1 MSAPTFDA
9 RIRSIQFNRME
20 QPRRAVIATKYGKVK
35 VEWLEVAGGD
45 RCWFTSGT
53 GDAKRE
59 AVPAIE
65 RIEQMC
71 QSVR

>member
-1 MSAPTFDA
+1 MKVGDCPC
-9 RIRSIQFNRME
+9 IRSVRFDRE
-20 QPRRAVIATKYGKVK
+20 ERSLHATVWTKNGIVR
-35 VEWLEVAGGD
+35 VEWMDVSGD
-45 RCWFTSGT
+45 RCWFNSGT

-71 QSVR
+71 QSLR